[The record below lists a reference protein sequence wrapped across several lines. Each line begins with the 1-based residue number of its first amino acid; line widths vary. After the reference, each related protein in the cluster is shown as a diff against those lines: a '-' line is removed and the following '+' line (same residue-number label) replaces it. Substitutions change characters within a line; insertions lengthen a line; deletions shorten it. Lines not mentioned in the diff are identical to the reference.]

1 MPKLVP
7 ASGAFAVGPKS
18 VSRVHRSTV
27 LGAKLIFWPLALLTL
42 VALALQFGAWKQK
55 YIFSGPFAAETNPAR
70 HSLILAVPEQARV
83 AWWRQPLTGDYG
95 EKPYES
101 ILELQIDG
109 REMGPAH
116 SQHETIREGAT
127 AGFSHWGP
135 NVIFSLPSDV
145 KNAATTTATLRYS
158 VRPRAWVTLV
168 LTISVILIGR
178 LSYERLF
185 RSFAQRSRALLLL
198 AGLYTERPI
207 AVVLRI
213 PYVILLGLCCLGLI
227 GSAVYV
233 ACSLYAFVTGWA
245 LPTTALIRWSPIAQ
259 WAALNEPYLGYLLL
273 MLAGFGVSTTWL
285 AGSNPHHRGSIESYE
300 LRLRQWVFRCGIPIA
315 ACAFLFFTST
325 MWAGI
330 VRSGDSNFANIG
342 GLVPFSDA
350 SNYLADSYDQ
360 VRDGN
365 WGAVAS
371 HRSLAAAFRS
381 LLLFFGNYSIQLMLI
396 LQACLLAA
404 AASFAAYAVVMWRG
418 IWAGIAFFGLTCIYD
433 RAFVPTTLT
442 EPLGLFWAL
451 LSIPFFIEAFASG
464 SVRPALVAFAM
475 TSVALL
481 TRMGSMFT
489 IPALLLWLV
498 WQFGKGGGA
507 KLRIGVIAIGTLL
520 GILGLNTVLHEA
532 YGTSHSSTGSNFAYT
547 LCGVTIGTTWNGC
560 PAKLAEEGEPLQTT
574 ETVRT
579 KQLYSFAWKNFRS
592 RPEVS
597 FGRMA
602 DGVKEFAREFP
613 NVIWNGYQTA
623 IKEPSW
629 LWRNLLTA
637 ISFAGL
643 VFVAIRRTQAVE
655 LSFWMLL
662 WVSILASSS
671 LIYFDDGARVLAAS
685 HPLIALFFAMGL
697 SNSVSLQGQ
706 RPLPS
711 RSSRY
716 GWLGLAIAAVLFVCV
731 PWIAHRFSPISAMGG
746 NSLVPKQDEAF
757 VFGGRRMSGF
767 LVIEDGLPLR
777 NDVPALHLADFN
789 SIIEQSGV
797 EFYQGLIHP
806 VMPPLPFG
814 FVFAPRLETHY
825 GSASLYIV
833 PPEVIER
840 GDVEAWR
847 LQLKRWDYRPGD
859 YGGEYWFYVTR
870 AEPRP

>member
-1 MPKLVP
+1 MHQLFRIPEGIAADP
-7 ASGAFAVGPKS
+7 TS
-18 VSRVHRSTV
+18 VSGIRRWMVF
-27 LGAKLIFWPLALLTL
+27 GAKRIFWPLALLIL
-42 VALALQFGAWKQK
+42 VALALQLGAWKQE

-116 SQHETIREGAT
+116 SLHETIREGAT

-135 NVIFSLPSDV
+135 NVIFSLPPDV
-145 KNAATTTATLRYS
+145 KNVPATIATLRYS
-158 VRPRAWVTLV
+158 VRPRAWVTLA
-168 LTISVILIGR
+168 LTVSIILIGR
-178 LSYERLF
+178 LLYDRLL
-185 RSFAQRSRALLLL
+185 RSFARRLRAAFLL
-198 AGLYTERPI
+198 AGLYAERPI

-213 PYVILLGLCCLGLI
+213 PYLILLGLCCLGLI

-245 LPTTALIRWSPIAQ
+245 LPTTALIRWSPVAQ
-259 WAALNEPYLGYLLL
+259 WAARNEPYIGYLLL
-273 MLAGFGVSTTWL
+273 MLAGFGTSVTWL
-285 AGSNPHHRGSIESYE
+285 GSSNAQLRWSVESNE
-300 LRLRQWVFRCGIPIA
+300 LSLRRLLFRCGFPIA
-315 ACAFLFFTST
+315 ACAFVFCMSA

-330 VRSGDSNFANIG
+330 VRPGDPNFANIG

-350 SNYLADSYDQ
+350 SNYLSDAYDQ
-360 VRDGN
+360 VRDGS
-365 WGAVAS
+365 WISVSS
-371 HRSLAAAFRS
+371 HRPLAAALRS
-381 LLLFFGNYSIQLMLI
+381 LLLFFGNYSLQLMLI
-396 LQACLLAA
+396 LQCCLLAA
-404 AASFAAYAVVMWRG
+404 AACFAAHAVVMWRG

-475 TSVALL
+475 TTIALM

-498 WQFGKGGGA
+498 WQFGKCGGA

-520 GILGLNTVLHEA
+520 GVLGVNAALQKA
-532 YGTSHSSTGSNFAYT
+532 YGTSERSTGSNFAYT
-547 LCGVTIGTTWNGC
+547 LCGVTIGTTWTGC

-574 ETVRT
+574 ETIRT

-592 RPEVS
+592 HPDVFSKRLAE
-597 FGRMA
+597 
-602 DGVKEFAREFP
+602 GVTAFAAEFP
-613 NVIWNGYQTA
+613 NVIWSGYRTA
-623 IKEPSW
+623 IQEPSW

-637 ISFAGL
+637 ISLAGL
-643 VFVAIRRTQAVE
+643 LSIAMQRARAVE
-655 LSFWMLL
+655 LRFWMLL
-662 WVSILASSS
+662 WASILASSS
-671 LIYFDDGARVLAAS
+671 LIYFDDGTRVLAAS
-685 HPLIALFFAMGL
+685 HPLIALFFTMGF

-711 RSSRY
+711 GSSRY
-716 GWLGLAIAAVLFVCV
+716 GWLGLAIVAALFVCV
-731 PWIAHRFSPISAMGG
+731 PWVTHRFSPIGAMAGDT
-746 NSLVPKQDEAF
+746 LLPKQDEAL

-777 NDVPALHLADFN
+777 NDVPALHLADFD

-797 EFYQGLIHP
+797 EFYRGLIHP

-814 FVFAPRLETHY
+814 FVFTPRLEKGFISTSTY
-825 GSASLYIV
+825 LV
-833 PPEVIER
+833 PPEVLER
-840 GDVEAWR
+840 RDVAVWR
-847 LQLKRWDYRPGD
+847 FQLKRWGYKPGGYD
-859 YGGEYWFYVTR
+859 DYWFYVTN
-870 AEPRP
+870 AEPLHQ